1 MRRALLILL
10 VLAVLVS
17 PAAAQTPAVARHVL
31 PNGLVILV
39 RDDPTVGV
47 VAASLVVRSGSA
59 FETAETAGV
68 TNFLQ
73 RSLLRGTKRHSRLA
87 LLEAAE
93 ELGGTLDASGGVDY
107 AEVSGTAI
115 ARNWESLLTL
125 LAEVALAPTLPADE
139 LEKERALILG
149 RLQTRADQPFQRAFD
164 TALADVYGGHP
175 YAWPEFGRA
184 ESVARLTREALL
196 ERYAA
201 AYRAD
206 RMVLAVAGG
215 VSRQRVIAAAE
226 RLFKAVPG
234 AAGPVAHSA
243 GEAVPRGERRLV
255 ERDARQAQ
263 VLVGFLAPP
272 LTDPDY
278 APMRVLAAVLGGG
291 MSSRLFVELRDRR
304 GLAYSTGVVT
314 TNRTGPSL
322 FLPYLGTAPANA
334 DAAVAGVL
342 AEIDRLRRDPVE
354 VRELARAKAWLLGNL
369 AMDRQTSAR
378 HAWYLAV
385 FELLGGGWD
394 WPERYARAVEAV
406 TVGDLTRV
414 AERYLARPTVV
425 VLRPAEAV
433 R

>member
-10 VLAVLVS
+10 VLGVLVS
-17 PAAAQTPAVARHVL
+17 PAAAQAPAVVRQVL
-31 PNGLVILV
+31 SNGLVVLV
-39 RDDPTVGV
+39 REDPAVGV

-59 FETAETAGV
+59 FETTETAGV

-93 ELGGTLDASGGVDY
+93 ELGGTIDASGGVDY
-107 AEVSGTAI
+107 AELRGTAI
-115 ARNWESLLTL
+115 ARNWEPLLTL
-125 LAEVALAPTLPADE
+125 LAEMALEPTLPAE
-139 LEKERALILG
+139 GLETERALILG
-149 RLQTRADQPFQRAFD
+149 DLQTRADQPFQRAFD
-164 TALADVYGGHP
+164 AALADVYGGHP
-175 YAWPEFGRA
+175 YAWPEMGRA
-184 ESVARLTREALL
+184 ESVARLTREAVLQ
-196 ERYAA
+196 RYAA

-215 VSRQRVIAAAE
+215 VPRQRVIAVAE

-234 AAGPVAHSA
+234 AAGPAARPA
-243 GEAVPRGERRLV
+243 GEAVSRGERRLV

-272 LTDPDY
+272 LTHPDY
-278 APMRVLAAVLGGG
+278 AAMRVLAAVLGGG

-304 GLAYSTGVVT
+304 GLAYSTGVLT

-342 AEIDRLRRDPVE
+342 AEVDRLRRDPVE
-354 VRELARAKAWLLGNL
+354 ERELARAKAWLLGNL
-369 AMDRQTSAR
+369 AMDRRTSAR

-406 TVGDLTRV
+406 TVADLTRV

-425 VLRPAEAV
+425 VLRPAETA